1 MRRWGAVLI
10 LVAFAAAQRVGAT
23 EAQAPSPNDVQLL
36 DDTPNV
42 LKVFEH
48 QWSDGVPEDV
58 RDARAASD
66 HYGLL
71 VGTGGAPVTTLNE
84 CIALALKNNT
94 DLQIQRLGPVSATAG
109 VRKARSVFDPKFF
122 ADVTRDRFVQ
132 PAISPLTAGND
143 PSFFTQ
149 NFSLNGG
156 LRKTFLTGGQVELKW
171 TNSRQKT
178 NPSIANLLVP
188 KYTTSLHLSLSQ
200 PLLRDFGW
208 RYSTLQVQIAQNTEE
223 ATYHQYAAGIAVL
236 VAAVERAYWTLVL
249 ASQSVTVQEQGLA
262 LAQELLRQNQGKF
275 NVGALPRTAVLE
287 AQSEVARRDSTLIRV
302 INARNV
308 ARDNLRALIN
318 ARDPQA
324 ANLIMVDPQD
334 KPSATAVKINLE
346 DSLNAALQQRPEI
359 RAARLD
365 LNGRGLQRKVAENQL
380 LPRFNF
386 LGDIGVNSTAGGRPQ
401 VSFGSGTAQAPERLG
416 GGYSRALDLLP
427 DGRFYNY
434 SAGAVIEV
442 PLDNAQARADYSR
455 ANVDLQQSKLS
466 LQKLQENVTL
476 EVTTAVSNVDTDLR
490 SIDATRLARELAEE
504 NVRNQQ
510 ARYDVGLATTKDLL
524 DFQDKLTQA
533 RFLEVEAL
541 TRYNTD
547 LAELR
552 RVEGTLLSNRNIL
565 VDRGNP
571 EDAPWWAWF

>member
-1 MRRWGAVLI
+1 MRRWGVVLI
-10 LVAFAAAQRVGAT
+10 VAAIAAAQPVGAT
-23 EAQAPSPNDVQLL
+23 EAQAPAASDVRLL

-42 LKVFEH
+42 LNVFGH

-58 RDARAASD
+58 RDARNASD
-66 HYGLL
+66 RYGLL
-71 VGTGGAPVTTLNE
+71 LGTDGAPVTTLNE
-84 CIALALKNNT
+84 CIALALTNNT
-94 DLQIQRLGPVSATAG
+94 DLQIQRLGPVAATAG
-109 VRKARSVFDPKFF
+109 VRKARSIFDPKFF
-122 ADVTRDRFVQ
+122 ADVTRDRLVQ
-132 PAISPLTAGND
+132 PATTTLTAGD
-143 PSFFTQ
+143 SPSLFTQ
-149 NFSLNGG
+149 NFSVNGG
-156 LRKTFLTGGQVELKW
+156 LRKTLLTGGQVELKW

-188 KYTTSLHLSLSQ
+188 KYTTSLHLSLVQS
-200 PLLRDFGW
+200 LLRDFGW
-208 RYSTLQVQIAQNTEE
+208 RYSTLQVQIAQNTED

-236 VAAVERAYWTLVL
+236 VAAVERAYWALVL

-302 INARNV
+302 VNARHV

-334 KPSATAVKINLE
+334 KPSATPVKISLE
-346 DSLNAALQQRPEI
+346 ESLNAALQQRPEI

-386 LGDIGVNSTAGGRPQ
+386 VGDIGVNSTAGGTPD
-401 VSFGSGTAQAPERLG
+401 VSFGSGTAQAPQRLN

-442 PLDNAQARADYSR
+442 PLNNAQARADYSR